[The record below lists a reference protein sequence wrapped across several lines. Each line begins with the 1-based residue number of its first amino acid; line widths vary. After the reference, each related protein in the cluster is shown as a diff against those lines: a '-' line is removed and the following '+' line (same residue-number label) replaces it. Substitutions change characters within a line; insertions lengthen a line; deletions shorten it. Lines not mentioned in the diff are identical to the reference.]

1 MTARS
6 IRVTLADM
14 LDDLPGKN
22 FDDFVD
28 QLLDCGEEPRVRRN
42 RVEGKSRLEVV
53 DVLVSTFTETG
64 AVRVSVEVLKQI
76 NCHEQANKLVKETS
90 GQSSN
95 LKETS
100 GQSSNSG
107 AAGVNTTA
115 RHGRAEKHFV
125 DEHRT
130 VLIDRVTNVAS
141 ILDDLLH
148 EEVISKVHYD
158 EIMALSPRQSQM
170 RKLYDP
176 LYGAGRAA
184 KEVFFK
190 SLQAHENHLIQDLQ
204 KKE

>member
-76 NCHEQANKLVKETS
+76 NCHEQANKLVRET
-90 GQSSN
+90 G
-95 LKETS
+95 
-100 GQSSNSG
+100 
-107 AAGVNTTA
+107 
-115 RHGRAEKHFV
+115 HH
-125 DEHRT
+125 
-130 VLIDRVTNVAS
+130 
-141 ILDDLLH
+141 
-148 EEVISKVHYD
+148 
-158 EIMALSPRQSQM
+158 
-170 RKLYDP
+170 
-176 LYGAGRAA
+176 
-184 KEVFFK
+184 
-190 SLQAHENHLIQDLQ
+190 
-204 KKE
+204 